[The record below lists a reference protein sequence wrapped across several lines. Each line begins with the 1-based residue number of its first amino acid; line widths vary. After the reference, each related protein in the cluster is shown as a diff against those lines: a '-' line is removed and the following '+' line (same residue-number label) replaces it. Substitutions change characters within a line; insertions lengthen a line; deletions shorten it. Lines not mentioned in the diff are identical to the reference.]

1 MEHLSRRTTRDVDAQ
16 EEFWTR
22 LFDAQTI
29 FRGRMMGLRFT
40 RMMVCGISLIFR
52 EDPDFVPPPGPGE
65 EWLFRSHL
73 GIRVHDMDK
82 AIADLEAKGAQFVLT
97 PARVRELQRM
107 TQEKGEYEG
116 HKYLET
122 DYIRPPLTLDRIK
135 AGEFRHDVAILVAP
149 DNYWVEL
156 NHVTEPADTRWYPG
170 S

>member
-1 MEHLSRRTTRDVDAQ
+1 MSGFTEYQFVEMSLPTRDVDAQ

-97 PARVRELQRM
+97 PARVRETSPRANRLAIAPSMALR
-107 TQEKGEYEG
+107 TC
-116 HKYLET
+116 
-122 DYIRPPLTLDRIK
+122 RPTSSMVKPR
-135 AGEFRHDVAILVAP
+135 AAP
-149 DNYWVEL
+149 RGVSSSTISDL
-156 NHVTEPADTRWYPG
+156 P
-170 S
+170 